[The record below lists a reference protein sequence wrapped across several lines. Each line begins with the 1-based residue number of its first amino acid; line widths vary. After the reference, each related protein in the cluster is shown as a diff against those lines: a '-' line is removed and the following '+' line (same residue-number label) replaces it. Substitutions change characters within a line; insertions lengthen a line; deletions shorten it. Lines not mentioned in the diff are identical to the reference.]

1 MNSAKQILVV
11 VRRAPDA
18 AQVLNKVAQLTHGSD
33 AHVQVIRVVHD
44 DIVAS
49 RHTVEGDGQ
58 KLKTFILQAEE
69 EYLEGLIEPFRARFK
84 SIESATVWHRRPF
97 VAVLDVARDLRADL
111 IVKGA
116 EVGARLS
123 EIVRTPDDWHLLR
136 EAACPVM
143 LVKLAAWLDK
153 PRIVAAVDALD
164 DDHAELNRH
173 VLDSAR
179 ELARQLDGSVDLVST
194 YPAYQPWAAEM
205 SAAYDYV
212 KLRRSIEHEID
223 TKQRAL
229 VGDDA
234 RAAVRLH
241 AIEGEPAYAIN
252 QLAEEL
258 GAELIVLGTAAR
270 AGIAALVIGNTSEA
284 LLHLTQRDVLV
295 IRARTPVS

>member
-1 MNSAKQILVV
+1 
-11 VRRAPDA
+11 
-18 AQVLNKVAQLTHGSD
+18 
-33 AHVQVIRVVHD
+33 
-44 DIVAS
+44 
-49 RHTVEGDGQ
+49 
-58 KLKTFILQAEE
+58 
-69 EYLEGLIEPFRARFK
+69 
-84 SIESATVWHRRPF
+84 
-97 VAVLDVARDLRADL
+97 
-111 IVKGA
+111 
-116 EVGARLS
+116 
-123 EIVRTPDDWHLLR
+123 
-136 EAACPVM
+136 
-143 LVKLAAWLDK
+143 
-153 PRIVAAVDALD
+153 
-164 DDHAELNRH
+164 
-173 VLDSAR
+173 
-179 ELARQLDGSVDLVST
+179 
-194 YPAYQPWAAEM
+194 M